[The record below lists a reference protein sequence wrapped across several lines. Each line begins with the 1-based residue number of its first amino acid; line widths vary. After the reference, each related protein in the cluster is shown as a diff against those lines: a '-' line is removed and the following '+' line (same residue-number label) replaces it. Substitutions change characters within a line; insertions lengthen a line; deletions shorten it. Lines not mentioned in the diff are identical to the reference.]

1 MSYFLYNEIISDQ
14 IKSETIAFDTKKKM
28 QAVGPLFTQ
37 IFKNSFKIQITYM
50 CSYL

>member
-14 IKSETIAFDTKKKM
+14 IKSETIAFDTKKM